1 MPRSTRS
8 TRRSSVNEQPVK
20 PPLAEANATVEP
32 PIQEMSLKQ
41 LRAKFAEVFKK
52 ESSSSNMYY
61 LKRKLLEAS
70 GEAAELPNLPK
81 PKYRKIPKVE
91 VQVLTF
97 SESMTVLLPTETT
110 VLGLKQLIAKVRTRW
125 SMQKDK
131 LMTKTEHGAL
141 SSSLQTCG
149 IHVDHMILK
158 ANNRTILDDHTQTI
172 EEAGLSQDDLIHV
185 LIKNLDTHTSETLL
199 FSLGVRLPLLCPVA
213 AQVPGV

>member
-1 MPRSTRS
+1 
-8 TRRSSVNEQPVK
+8 VK

-110 VLGLKQLIAKVRTRW
+110 VLGLKQLIAK
-125 SMQKDK
+125 
-131 LMTKTEHGAL
+131 
-141 SSSLQTCG
+141 TCG

-199 FSLGVRLPLLCPVA
+199 IPTTNVESDEFQVSHLVLDDAAPTHLFSLGVRLPLLCPVA